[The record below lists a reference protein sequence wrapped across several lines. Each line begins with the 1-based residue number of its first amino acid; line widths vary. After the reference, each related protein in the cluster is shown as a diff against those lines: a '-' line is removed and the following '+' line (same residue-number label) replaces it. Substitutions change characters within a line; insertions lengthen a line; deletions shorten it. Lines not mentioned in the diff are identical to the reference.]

1 MSAFFFCPLETRN
14 TSPALLYTPCTLH
27 PPPSRPVTRHWP
39 NPGAEALAVADAG
52 PRGNEDLFL
61 PLCLDHLSLSYITD
75 SCRPVNSLAA
85 TESQELLVGSL
96 WGGGY
101 RTNAPLLEGGVKL
114 AGALTQ
120 RVHSALP
127 VRGILA
133 FPL

>member
-1 MSAFFFCPLETRN
+1 M
-14 TSPALLYTPCTLH
+14 
-27 PPPSRPVTRHWP
+27 
-39 NPGAEALAVADAG
+39 ADAG
-52 PRGNEDLFL
+52 PRGSEDLFL
-61 PLCLDHLSLSYITD
+61 PLCLNHLSLSYIT
-75 SCRPVNSLAA
+75 RQPL
-85 TESQELLVGSL
+85 
-96 WGGGY
+96 GGVY